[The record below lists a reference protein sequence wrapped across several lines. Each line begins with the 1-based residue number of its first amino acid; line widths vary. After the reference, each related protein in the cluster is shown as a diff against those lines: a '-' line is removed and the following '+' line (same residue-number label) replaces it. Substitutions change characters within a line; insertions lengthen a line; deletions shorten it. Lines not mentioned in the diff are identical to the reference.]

1 MFPDNENWDREE
13 TGHIPS
19 NYFLFL
25 VKQSFKYFHEIS
37 VGAVFTKPNSA
48 VKKVILPLKQ
58 RASNALKFYICPGV
72 LAEFE
77 YFGWNV

>member
-1 MFPDNENWDREE
+1 MFPDNENLDREE
-13 TGHIPS
+13 IGHIPW

-37 VGAVFTKPNSA
+37 VRAVFTKPNSA

-72 LAEFE
+72 LADSE